1 MDRDISG
8 KDLTVD
14 TAGTTCG
21 STGGNTL
28 DPRGCRAECGSRG
41 GEHEDKDKV
50 PDFIV
55 KVKVESEFVDVFASQ
70 VEDHDLKM
78 KVDPELL
85 DCTIKREDHR
95 VKTECFQSD
104 GFETSQEVSSNCHVK
119 AEPPGSPNEET
130 SDAALM
136 REEKQMK
143 CRNTFSCLK
152 CSRFFDTHNSFNQ
165 HKAQDLCENVN
176 KLSNCASNSTCKRF
190 AKKHDMKKGN
200 CI

>member
-136 REEKQMK
+136 REGGK
-143 CRNTFSCLK
+143 
-152 CSRFFDTHNSFNQ
+152 HV
-165 HKAQDLCENVN
+165 DLRWNGID
-176 KLSNCASNSTCKRF
+176 F
-190 AKKHDMKKGN
+190 ALVCYLCYDFIYFIYLFG
-200 CI
+200 ILFYG